1 MILEDPQMWRRGLV
15 SGSIGLP
22 SRVFGLQH
30 CDPSHSAPFP
40 GGRYVAPPSFP
51 QEKRLDL
58 PGQDWS
64 HLGTFDGG
72 FLVLFL
78 LHLLQGLQ
86 VLRLFFSELSRRES
100 VGISPLLHQMGNY
113 HWISPLSFPHGLFIL
128 LFLLPLRG
136 WILSGRPPWG
146 NIQWSWV
153 ARILYYAKFFE
164 LLWGVAPTRGCKT
177 PRSFRYFSNG
187 AYSSIREVRGHIDFT
202 SAGKETLKPSLES
215 SAYAFICSMA
225 KVRPSRA
232 GLASSWIFFFFF
244 FFNIN

>member
-51 QEKRLDL
+51 QEKRLGSPISITLRRPSSAPKWRSDL

-64 HLGTFDGG
+64 HLGTFYGG

-86 VLRLFFSELSRRES
+86 VLRLFSELSRRES

-164 LLWGVAPTRGCKT
+164 LLWG
-177 PRSFRYFSNG
+177 
-187 AYSSIREVRGHIDFT
+187 
-202 SAGKETLKPSLES
+202 
-215 SAYAFICSMA
+215 
-225 KVRPSRA
+225 
-232 GLASSWIFFFFF
+232 
-244 FFNIN
+244 